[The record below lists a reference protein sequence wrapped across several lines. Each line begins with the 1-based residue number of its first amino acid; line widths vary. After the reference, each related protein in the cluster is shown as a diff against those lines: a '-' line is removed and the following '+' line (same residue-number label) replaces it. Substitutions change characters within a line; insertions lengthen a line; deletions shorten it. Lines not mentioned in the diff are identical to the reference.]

1 MYRTLIKKDY
11 LLCGDTLTGILLIGA
26 LISCGIYLMEPANA
40 LGLFIATIVATFLG
54 FSSLAKILEK
64 SHALPTLITSPYGR
78 LRLLLARYLGWCGY
92 SYAIFFLSQLL
103 TGLLY
108 ALPFSFLPT
117 VYYPLSD
124 ILCAA
129 AFLTMLQAL
138 LIPCYTLL
146 PSQWTTTAFIILVLL
161 INLLPRLLKSLPI
174 TFILPHDFASSP
186 LLLFPALLL
195 LLLSFFLTVLLY
207 HRKEF

>member
-26 LISCGIYLMEPANA
+26 LLNCGIYLMEPAEA
-40 LGLFIATIVATFLG
+40 LGLVVAASVATFLG
-54 FSSLAKILEK
+54 FSTLAKVLEK

-92 SYAIFFLSQLL
+92 SYAILFFSLLL

-117 VYYPLSD
+117 VYYSLSG
-124 ILCAA
+124 ILSAA

-146 PSQWTTTAFIILVLL
+146 PSQWTTTVFVFLVLL
-161 INLLPRLLKSLPI
+161 VNLLPRFLKSLPI
-174 TFILPHDFASSP
+174 RLTFLQDFTSSP
-186 LLLFPALLL
+186 LLLFPAFLL